1 MLLYGVGR
9 TSFTPQIRRHSSA
22 GQSARFT
29 SVRSWVQVPLS
40 PPKEKGTER
49 CLFLLVQRHLAQPN
63 AARCGGDFRFA
74 LCVVGTCGSPTHA
87 PSLLRVF
94 AIQTDRLPPKKAP
107 KGAFFFWCKGIWRSQ
122 MPPSRRLT
130 LAATLLRVL
139 RSKQTDYP
147 QKGHP
152 TGCLFLLAQRHLA
165 QPNAALATAH
175 SRCHPFAGV
184 AIQTDRLPQKGRPTG
199 CLFLLVQ
206 RQGEFA
212 SLYVWYLPSLPKA
225 NSLACRSFAP
235 AMLRQAERRSLR
247 KVSVT
252 VPSLA
257 SSGPE

>member
-40 PPKEKGTER
+40 PPRRSK
-49 CLFLLVQRHLAQPN
+49 V
-63 AARCGGDFRFA
+63 RFA
-74 LCVVGTCGSPTHA
+74 PASFFACG
-87 PSLLRVF
+87 RKE
-94 AIQTDRLPPKKAP
+94 AIRPLPCSSFSA
-107 KGAFFFWCKGIWRSQ
+107 
-122 MPPSRRLT
+122 
-130 LAATLLRVL
+130 
-139 RSKQTDYP
+139 
-147 QKGHP
+147 KGHAR
-152 TGCLFLLAQRHLA
+152 LACSVA
-165 QPNAALATAH
+165 SALATAH
-175 SRCHPFAGV
+175 SRYHPFAGV
-184 AIQTDRLPQKGRPTG
+184 AIQTDRLPKKGTER

-235 AMLRQAERRSLR
+235 AMLRQVERRSLR

>member
-74 LCVVGTCGSPTHA
+74 LCVVFAEFAFGKLV
-87 PSLLRVF
+87 SLPE
-94 AIQTDRLPPKKAP
+94 QSS
-107 KGAFFFWCKGIWRSQ
+107 G
-122 MPPSRRLT
+122 
-130 LAATLLRVL
+130 
-139 RSKQTDYP
+139 
-147 QKGHP
+147 
-152 TGCLFLLAQRHLA
+152 
-165 QPNAALATAH
+165 NASFPHTRPL
-175 SRCHPFAGV
+175 PFAGV
-184 AIQTDRLPQKGRPTG
+184 AIQTDRLPQKRAPDWVPFSFGAKAGRVCFALCVVFAEFAFG
-199 CLFLLVQ
+199 KLVSLPE
-206 RQGEFA
+206 RSPGNAASSA
-212 SLYVWYLPSLPKA
+212 SLYVWYLPSLPLA
-225 NSLACRSFAP
+225 NSLACQGFAL
-235 AMLRQAERRSLR
+235 AMLRQVERRSLR

>member
-107 KGAFFFWCKGIWRSQ
+107 KGAFF
-122 MPPSRRLT
+122 
-130 LAATLLRVL
+130 LLV
-139 RSKQTDYP
+139 
-147 QKGHP
+147 
-152 TGCLFLLAQRHLA
+152 QRHLA

-184 AIQTDRLPQKGRPTG
+184 AIETDRLSPKRAPDWVPFSFGAKAFGAAKCRPRDG
-199 CLFLLVQ
+199 
-206 RQGEFA
+206 
-212 SLYVWYLPSLPKA
+212 SLSLPPFCGCCDP
-225 NSLACRSFAP
+225 N
-235 AMLRQAERRSLR
+235 
-247 KVSVT
+247 
-252 VPSLA
+252 
-257 SSGPE
+257 